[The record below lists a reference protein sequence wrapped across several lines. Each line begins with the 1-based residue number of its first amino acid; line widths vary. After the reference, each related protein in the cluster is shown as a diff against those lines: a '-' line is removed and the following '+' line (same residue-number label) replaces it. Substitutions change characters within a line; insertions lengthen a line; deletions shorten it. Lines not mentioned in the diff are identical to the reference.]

1 MGMINYSIN
10 KNPRKEGDDQEYH
23 VRAVTAGGNMSHEE
37 LREYLVRNTGLQAA
51 HFEETIT
58 ALAERLPSLLL
69 QNCSISI
76 KGIGRMSL
84 KLGLKK
90 KRDSDG
96 RLVPYHFTD
105 PKAITAHYIE
115 VKGVNITPDVKFK
128 NAVRTAEASFTES
141 NVVGRSDTVTR
152 AQLLLAINQLFKEH
166 PFITY
171 KTLREKL
178 DITVYKA
185 RKLLNNLAAEEY
197 PKIYREKLGTQY
209 VYLKTGDNI

>member
-1 MGMINYSIN
+1 MGTINYSIN
-10 KNPRKEGDDQEYH
+10 KNPLKEGDDQEYH

-69 QNCSISI
+69 QNCSINI
-76 KGIGRMSL
+76 KGIGRLSL

-90 KRDSDG
+90 KRNSDG
-96 RLVPYHFTD
+96 KLVPYHFTD
-105 PKAITAHYIE
+105 PKDITAHYIE

-128 NAVRTAEASFTES
+128 NAVRTVEASFNES
-141 NVVGRSDTVTR
+141 NAVGQSDTVTR
-152 AQLLLAINQLFKEH
+152 AQLLLAVDQLFKEH

-197 PKIYREKLGTQY
+197 PKIHREKLGTQY
-209 VYLKTGDNI
+209 VYLKTGDKI

>member
-1 MGMINYSIN
+1 MGIINYSIN
-10 KNPRKEGDDQEYH
+10 KNPLKEGDDQEYH
-23 VRAVTAGGNMSHEE
+23 VRAVTAGSNMSHEE

-69 QNCSISI
+69 QNCSINI
-76 KGIGRMSL
+76 KGIGRLSL

-90 KRDSDG
+90 KRNSDG
-96 RLVPYHFTD
+96 KLVPYHFTD
-105 PKAITAHYIE
+105 PKDITAHYIE

-128 NAVRTAEASFTES
+128 NAVRTVKASFNES
-141 NVVGRSDTVTR
+141 NAVGRSDTVTR
-152 AQLLLAINQLFKEH
+152 AQLLLAVDQLFKEH

-197 PKIYREKLGTQY
+197 PKIHREKLGTQY
-209 VYLKTGDNI
+209 VYLKTGDKI